1 MQSYCFMTIWG
12 NFCFLKCQK
21 RSEKQNRLDMMRYM
35 SAFFCNFAFDIV
47 VYIRKNMEKAKRIL
61 FLTQEI
67 EPYVTG
73 TAQSSISRNLIPAV
87 QETGREVRTF
97 TPKWGN
103 INERR
108 NQLHEVIRLSGM
120 NLIIDDTDHQL
131 IIKVASINAARIQV
145 YFIDNDDFMKNRL
158 LLSDDKGKLYKD
170 NVERAMFFARGS
182 LETVKKLRWIPDI
195 VHCQGFMTSL
205 APFLIKLAYY
215 DEPSFR
221 ESKMVYTPT
230 TDLPAD
236 VPLPKNFNG
245 ILSYREASKD
255 ALVTL
260 GELTTLEDLN
270 RVGMFMSDGVILNE
284 PNETYERM
292 AREMGKPV
300 AVLDKKDI
308 AAEPTRM
315 YDMLWDEVVKRRP
328 KKDDDDDG
336 FLF

>member
-1 MQSYCFMTIWG
+1 
-12 NFCFLKCQK
+12 
-21 RSEKQNRLDMMRYM
+21 
-35 SAFFCNFAFDIV
+35 
-47 VYIRKNMEKAKRIL
+47 MEKAKRIL

-67 EPYVTG
+67 APYVTD
-73 TAQSSISRNLIPAV
+73 TVLSSISRNLIPAV

-158 LLSDDKGKLYKD
+158 ILTDDKGKLYKD

-182 LETVKKLRWIPDI
+182 LETVKKLRWVPEV

-236 VPLPKNFNG
+236 APLPKNFEG
-245 ILSYREASKD
+245 ILSYREASKN

-260 GELTTLEDLN
+260 GGLKTLEDMN
-270 RVGMFMSDGVILNE
+270 RIGMFMCDGVILNE
-284 PNETYERM
+284 PNPYYERM
-292 AREMGKPV
+292 AKEMGKPV
-300 AVLDKKDI
+300 AVLDMTQI
-308 AAEPTRM
+308 ASEPTKM
-315 YDMLWDEVVKRRP
+315 YDMLWDEVVRRRP
-328 KKDDDDDG
+328 KNDDDDEG

>member
-1 MQSYCFMTIWG
+1 MTKTQDAVNCFFIIFSY
-12 NFCFLKCQK
+12 L
-21 RSEKQNRLDMMRYM
+21 
-35 SAFFCNFAFDIV
+35 CNGC
-47 VYIRKNMEKAKRIL
+47 YIKYMEKAKKIL

-67 EPYVTG
+67 EPYVNET
-73 TAQSSISRNLIPAV
+73 TLSSISRNLIPAV

-97 TPKWGN
+97 TPKWGH

-158 LLSDDKGKLYKD
+158 MLLDDKGKLYKD

-182 LETVKKLRWIPDI
+182 LETVKKLRWTPEI
-195 VHCQGFMTSL
+195 VHCQGFMSSL
-205 APFLIKLAYY
+205 APYLLKLAYY

-221 ESKMVYTPT
+221 ESKIIYTPT
-230 TDLPAD
+230 TDIPEA
-236 VPLPKNFNG
+236 PLPKNFEG
-245 ILSYREASKD
+245 ILSYREANKS
-255 ALVTL
+255 ALTTL
-260 GELTTLEDLN
+260 GGLSQLEDLN
-270 RVGMFMSDGVILNE
+270 RIGMFMSDGVVLNE
-284 PNETYERM
+284 PNDHYMRM

-300 AVLDKKDI
+300 VVIDKENI
-308 AAEPTRM
+308 ASAPSDL
-315 YDMLWDEVVKRRP
+315 YDRLWDEVVRSRP
-328 KKDDDDDG
+328 KEEDDDEG

>member
-1 MQSYCFMTIWG
+1 MTKTQDAVNCFFIIFSY
-12 NFCFLKCQK
+12 L
-21 RSEKQNRLDMMRYM
+21 
-35 SAFFCNFAFDIV
+35 CNGC
-47 VYIRKNMEKAKRIL
+47 YITYMEKAKKIL

-67 EPYVTG
+67 EPYVNET
-73 TAQSSISRNLIPAV
+73 TLSSISRNLIPAV

-97 TPKWGN
+97 TPKWGH

-158 LLSDDKGKLYKD
+158 MLLDDKGKLYKD

-182 LETVKKLRWIPDI
+182 LETVKKLRWTPEI
-195 VHCQGFMTSL
+195 VHCQGFMSSL
-205 APFLIKLAYY
+205 APYLLKLAYY

-221 ESKMVYTPT
+221 ESKIIYTPT
-230 TDLPAD
+230 TDIPEA
-236 VPLPKNFNG
+236 PLPKNFEG
-245 ILSYREASKD
+245 ILSYREANKS
-255 ALVTL
+255 ALTTL
-260 GELTTLEDLN
+260 GGLSQLEDLN
-270 RVGMFMSDGVILNE
+270 RIGMFMSDGVVLNE
-284 PNETYERM
+284 PNDHYMRM

-300 AVLDKKDI
+300 VVIDNENI
-308 AAEPTRM
+308 ASAPSDL
-315 YDMLWDEVVKRRP
+315 YDRLWDEVVRSRP
-328 KKDDDDDG
+328 KEEDDDEG